1 MPLESDEMS
10 KIKSTRAGGA
20 DKRDR
25 ALTEAKLALVAA
37 HAQGEPGAL
46 AQALRTHPGHADAL
60 TQFELALVATTGYDT
75 EANAPDVV
83 EIAELA
89 RQRAFATVFGTQSAA
104 VAQAQPAQ
112 PAAVAPLSLKALRMT
127 QGQKLAALAAQLGLG
142 VDVLSALEAGRIR
155 VASVPQRLRDS
166 LADLLNTTGEQIS
179 AALTLDLAP
188 ALRRGQ
194 PGATPR
200 EAGQSAA
207 NQQLDFHDA
216 VLMSQSMTQEQRAR
230 WLSESR

>member
-1 MPLESDEMS
+1 MS
-10 KIKSTRAGGA
+10 KIKNTRAGGA
-20 DKRDR
+20 GKRDR

-37 HAQGEPGAL
+37 HAPGEPGEPDAL
-46 AQALRTHPGHADAL
+46 ARALRAHPAYADAL

-89 RQRAFATVFGTQSAA
+89 RQRAFATVFGAQSAA

-112 PAAVAPLSLKALRMT
+112 AAAVAALSLKALRMA

-155 VASVPQRLRDS
+155 VASVPQRLRES
-166 LADLLNTTGEQIS
+166 LADLLSATGEQIS
-179 AALTLDLAP
+179 AALALDLAP

-194 PGATPR
+194 PGATSR

-230 WLSESR
+230 WLSE

>member
-1 MPLESDEMS
+1 MS

-20 DKRDR
+20 DQRDR

-46 AQALRTHPGHADAL
+46 AQALRTHPAYADAL

-75 EANAPDVV
+75 IADAPDVV
-83 EIAELA
+83 EIAEMA
-89 RQRAFATVFGTQSAA
+89 RQRAFATVFGAQSAA

-112 PAAVAPLSLKALRMT
+112 ATVAALSLKALRMA
-127 QGQKLAALAAQLGLG
+127 QGQKLTTLATRLGLG

-155 VASVPQRLRDS
+155 VASVPQRLRES
-166 LADLLNTTGEQIS
+166 LADLLNATGEQIS

-194 PGATPR
+194 PGATSR

-216 VLMSQSMTQEQRAR
+216 VLMSQSMTQEQRAH